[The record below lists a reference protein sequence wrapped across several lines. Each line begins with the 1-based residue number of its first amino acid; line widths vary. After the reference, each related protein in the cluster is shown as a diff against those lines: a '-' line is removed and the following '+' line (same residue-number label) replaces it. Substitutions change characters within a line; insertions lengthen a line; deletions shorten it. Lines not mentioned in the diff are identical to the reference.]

1 MAGSGQGLVLGVGV
15 GREGLSC
22 RLQSDFIPATL
33 GAIRGAELTCAVSL
47 AAVRWEAWADR
58 ESLDVHGQ
66 GLSRP
71 WHPGWI

>member
-1 MAGSGQGLVLGVGV
+1 MKAFILQATV
-15 GREGLSC
+15 
-22 RLQSDFIPATL
+22 RLYPGDL

-71 WHPGWI
+71 WYPGWI